1 MLHLLMHPIFK
12 VQLLEM
18 VIIILSMPHE
28 QRLLPPSCSLH
39 EQRVWAVLHPMRFVS
54 TFAGVGGFDLGF
66 ERAGLAC
73 VGQVEIDK
81 KCVEILANH
90 WPDLDRHDDIE
101 TARDWADERGIT
113 GSVDV
118 VCGGF
123 PCQDVSIAG
132 VRKGLAGQRSGL
144 FFSAV
149 AFSTHTQA
157 EVVVLE
163 NVPGL
168 LSSNKGRDFGT
179 VVTTLAEAG
188 YSHIEWRVLDSQYF
202 GVAQRRK
209 RLFIVASAR
218 PPRGRA
224 VFVESQELS
233 GNPDPIPPQREEVAS
248 TLGGGSGSR
257 GWASDTDRMTFIPFA
272 KSRRAQSNTD
282 YETWVESNV
291 TPTLNTFENHS
302 EARATTLAIG
312 FNWQNGGGY
321 GNANDGLGI
330 TMEGTPPLSTSQIPA
345 AAYEWNVRR
354 LTPVECERLQGFP
367 DDWTTGLADS
377 NRYKQMGNA
386 VTVPV
391 AEWLGRQL
399 VEAYA

>member
-1 MLHLLMHPIFK
+1 
-12 VQLLEM
+12 
-18 VIIILSMPHE
+18 MPPLWSTHE

-224 VFVESQELS
+224 VFVESQDLS
-233 GNPDPIPPQREEVAS
+233 GDSGKIQPERAVTTVALTSSLGTGGPDDNQA
-248 TLGGGSGSR
+248 R
-257 GWASDTDRMTFIPFA
+257 GNQLIPFA

>member
-1 MLHLLMHPIFK
+1 
-12 VQLLEM
+12 
-18 VIIILSMPHE
+18 
-28 QRLLPPSCSLH
+28 
-39 EQRVWAVLHPMRFVS
+39 MRFVS

-66 ERAGLAC
+66 ERAGLSC

-81 KCVEILANH
+81 KCVEVLASH
-90 WPDLDRHDDIE
+90 WPEIDRHDDIE
-101 TARDWADERGIT
+101 TARDWSDAQRIT

-157 EVVVLE
+157 KVIVLE

-188 YSHIEWRVLDSQYF
+188 YPHIEWRVLDSQYF

-209 RLFIVASAR
+209 RLFIVASVGA
-218 PPRGRA
+218 PRGRA
-224 VFVESQELS
+224 VLVESQDLS
-233 GNPDPIPPQREEVAS
+233 GDSGTLQPQRAVTTVALTS
-248 TLGGGSGSR
+248 SLGTGGPDDNQAR
-257 GWASDTDRMTFIPFA
+257 GNQLIPFA
-272 KSRRAQSNTD
+272 KGRRAQSNTD

-302 EARATTLAIG
+302 ESRATTLAIG
-312 FNWQNGGGY
+312 LNWQNGGGY

-330 TMEGTPPLSTSQIPA
+330 TMEATPPLSTSQIPA
-345 AAYEWNVRR
+345 VAYEWNVRR

-367 DDWTTGLADS
+367 DDWTKGLADS

-391 AEWLGRQL
+391 AEWLGKQL
-399 VEAYA
+399 MEAYA

>member
-1 MLHLLMHPIFK
+1 
-12 VQLLEM
+12 
-18 VIIILSMPHE
+18 MPPLWSTHE

-90 WPDLDRHDDIE
+90 WPDLERHDDIE

-179 VVTTLAEAG
+179 VLTTLAEAG
-188 YSHIEWRVLDSQYF
+188 YPHIEWRVLDSQYF

-224 VFVESQELS
+224 VFVESQDLS
-233 GNPDPIPPQREEVAS
+233 GDSGTIQPERAVTTVALTSSLGAGGPDDNQA
-248 TLGGGSGSR
+248 R
-257 GWASDTDRMTFIPFA
+257 GNQLIPFA
-272 KSRRAQSNTD
+272 KSRRAQSDTD

-330 TMEGTPPLSTSQIPA
+330 TMEATPPLSTSQIPA

-391 AEWLGRQL
+391 AEWLGKQL

>member
-1 MLHLLMHPIFK
+1 M
-12 VQLLEM
+12 
-18 VIIILSMPHE
+18 
-28 QRLLPPSCSLH
+28 R
-39 EQRVWAVLHPMRFVS
+39 AVFDPVRFVS

-66 ERAGLAC
+66 ERAGLSC

-81 KCVEILANH
+81 KCNEVLVKH
-90 WPDLDRHDDIE
+90 WPDLVRHDDIE

-149 AFSTHTQA
+149 AFASHTEA
-157 EVVVLE
+157 AVIVLE

-179 VVTTLAEAG
+179 VITTLAEAG
-188 YSHIEWRVLDSQYF
+188 YPHIEWRVLDSQYF

-209 RLFIVASAR
+209 RLFVVASAR

-224 VFVESQELS
+224 VFVESQDLS
-233 GNPDPIPPQREEVAS
+233 GDLDPLPPQRQEVAS
-248 TLGGGSGSR
+248 TLGGGSGNR
-257 GWASDTDRMTFIPFA
+257 GWASDTDRMTFIPFT
-272 KSRRAQSNTD
+272 KSRRAQSDTD
-282 YETWVESNV
+282 YETWVESHI
-291 TPTLNTFENHS
+291 TPTLNTFENLS
-302 EARATTLAIG
+302 EGRATTLAIG

-330 TMEGTPPLSTSQIPA
+330 TMEATPPLSTSQIPA

-367 DDWTTGLADS
+367 DDWTAGLADS
-377 NRYKQMGNA
+377 NRYRQMGNA

-391 AEWLGRQL
+391 AEWLGKQL

>member
-1 MLHLLMHPIFK
+1 
-12 VQLLEM
+12 
-18 VIIILSMPHE
+18 
-28 QRLLPPSCSLH
+28 
-39 EQRVWAVLHPMRFVS
+39 MRFVS
-54 TFAGVGGFDLGF
+54 LFTGVGGFDLGF
-66 ERAGLAC
+66 EQMGWECA
-73 VGQVEIDK
+73 GQVEIDK
-81 KCVEILANH
+81 KCVEVLEH
-90 WPDLDRHDDIE
+90 RWPDVPRHDDVT
-101 TARDWADERGIT
+101 TAIDWAESEGLR

-123 PCQDVSIAG
+123 PCQDVSVAG
-132 VRKGLAGQRSGL
+132 KRAGLAGERTGL
-144 FFSAV
+144 FWDALAFAKAV
-149 AFSTHTQA
+149 EARW
-157 EVVVLE
+157 VVLE

-179 VVTTLAEAG
+179 VITTLAEAG
-188 YSHIEWRVLDSQYF
+188 YPHIEWRVLDSQYF

-224 VFVESQELS
+224 VFVESQDLS
-233 GNPDPIPPQREEVAS
+233 GDSGTIQPQRAVTTVALTS
-248 TLGGGSGSR
+248 SLGTGGPDDNQAR
-257 GWASDTDRMTFIPFA
+257 GNQLIPFA

-330 TMEGTPPLSTSQIPA
+330 TMEGTTPLSTSQIPA

-367 DDWTTGLADS
+367 DDWTTTDAAS
-377 NRYKQMGNA
+377 NQRSVPEMVFHPLPPKDASRSPSDDAEVEWEGSTSTAASANTMSQISPRRA
-386 VTVPV
+386 VR
-391 AEWLGRQL
+391 LGSLIRW
-399 VEAYA
+399 